1 MYLFCLC
8 FVRAITC
15 YTRVYVRGCN
25 SVSIFTSRL
34 TNTQHNT
41 QHITWSNVWSELPNF
56 IDLIELF
63 ECAVFHFDFCVNQ
76 TVLAWSWNNTCDML
90 ETTAISRGAT
100 TGNNCRIIA
109 LLPAITITSRRQLTW
124 GPQHRISST
133 SVLYATS
140 TPFIILLVIII
151 IDPVIVSDSPGIPE
165 RKFSSTHLRGLTS
178 TRLVW
183 INRLPA

>member
-15 YTRVYVRGCN
+15 YTRVYVRGWN

-41 QHITWSNVWSELPNF
+41 QHITWCNVWSELPNF

-133 SVLYATS
+133 SVLYATTS
-140 TPFIILLVIII
+140 FSLSSFSSSSLLSIPSLSVTAQAYRSESFHPHICAGLLVL
-151 IDPVIVSDSPGIPE
+151 DLCE
-165 RKFSSTHLRGLTS
+165 
-178 TRLVW
+178 
-183 INRLPA
+183 